1 MGVIHYEWA
10 NTRIS
15 VSFQVSHG
23 PIGQDFTW
31 SEEMSEWLYQNQA
44 ASVYEAVKL
53 QQAPS
58 QPRVFWIL
66 EEDLCLCFYCQESL
80 DT

>member
-15 VSFQVSHG
+15 ASFQVSHG

-44 ASVYEAVKL
+44 ASVHEAVKL

-58 QPRVFWIL
+58 PVYFGS
-66 EEDLCLCFYCQESL
+66 CSL
-80 DT
+80 PLLSLPGKLGH